1 MISADRG
8 REDRSAKECI
18 DLFEEI
24 AELYFPLSA
33 NEPQEVEEEAAESV
47 SLEAELAKELSTLKK
62 AKKKQSKRFQ
72 AYVSFQVLH
81 SR

>member
-1 MISADRG
+1 MVSADRG

-24 AELYFPLSA
+24 ADLYFPRSADQA
-33 NEPQEVEEEAAESV
+33 NEHEEDDTESM

-62 AKKKQSKRFQ
+62 KKKKQSKRFQ
-72 AYVSFQVLH
+72 VFVSM
-81 SR
+81 SY